1 MNRLYIILSNL
12 DIPIFGRFLIIAY
25 RPSSIT
31 FNNRVIIKGKHNFKG
46 FITGYLTFFIL
57 KIEIFDILTKL
68 LHKTFYDES
77 YKASPQRKGDQA
89 KMAR

>member
-1 MNRLYIILSNL
+1 MGYPSCLSL
-12 DIPIFGRFLIIAY
+12 LSTIHRQF
-25 RPSSIT
+25 T

-57 KIEIFDILTKL
+57 KNEIFDILTNL

-77 YKASPQRKGDQA
+77 YKASPRRKGDQA